1 MSQGPIPTVPFMEGK
16 PSKTYNGGCHCGAV
30 KYAVTIS
37 PPLDDPTQVVTACNC
52 SICATNGYLLILSPN
67 SSIEFSRGG
76 EKDLTVSANNV
87 YFNQLS
93 RVVWK

>member
-37 PPLDDPTQVVTACNC
+37 PPLDDPTQVVTTCNC
-52 SICATNGYLLILSPN
+52 SICATNGYMFIFAPN

-76 EKDLTVSANNV
+76 EKDLTVSA
-87 YFNQLS
+87 
-93 RVVWK
+93 K